1 MDTPTLSSSPAPDGE
16 PRANASAA
24 SDALAARLERLQRR
38 LAALAD
44 SALAAEA
51 ETRRQRAAGRRP

>member
-1 MDTPTLSSSPAPDGE
+1 MTAPTVQSPAPGDE
-16 PRANASAA
+16 PRA
-24 SDALAARLERLQRR
+24 DALAARLDRLQRR

-44 SALAAEA
+44 SALSADA